1 MNMSLD
7 LIMSINRLLLFQVG
21 AIDCESQGKFCK
33 EQEVQLFPKLL
44 MYPFKA
50 EGKSKPVAHV
60 GDWTTKALLN
70 FYNQQFSP
78 LVTSLTH
85 QNFVEAMSK
94 DQERPWAIL
103 VRKTKDLPVAW
114 LAICGE
120 FENRIDCYEYR
131 VRKILCFLFSTLL
144 D

>member
-1 MNMSLD
+1 MM
-7 LIMSINRLLLFQVG
+7 FQVG
-21 AIDCESQGKFCK
+21 VIDCESQGKFCK
-33 EQEVQLFPKLL
+33 EQDVQLFPKLL
-44 MYPFKA
+44 IYPLRA
-50 EGKSKPVAHV
+50 EGKSKPVAHL

-94 DQERPWAIL
+94 NQEQPWAIL

-114 LAICGE
+114 LATCGE
-120 FENRIDCYEYR
+120 FEKRIDCYEIR
-131 VRKILCFLFSTLL
+131 VRNFLCFCISFALYLNGLVSGNLL
-144 D
+144 ID